1 MGEVGSWTASGNVF
15 PSYVILVLSPDT
27 VWKKHLYLRH
37 LCTYGKKN
45 PYVDIWITV
54 LNLY

>member
-45 PYVDIWITV
+45 PYVDIWITI